1 MSKFKGKRNADTAF
15 DGGESKSQSP
25 FMPMFESIRDE
36 LDVHHDRRERVIKAS
51 RDITA
56 ASKKIIFALQRVRET
71 GQPIPKNLQSP
82 QHWETIRNAYATI
95 VSDLQGLNAYRY
107 SNNITGGNQE
117 LMEAISFQYYLET
130 QTLISIEEARSK
142 LAGMSKS
149 ESGDT
154 VMLTEADYALGVFDM
169 VGELMRFA
177 ITSMATGARSLSADA
192 MDADDEG
199 VRLPERTVLSDLREL
214 RSYLELVD
222 AAGSSLGRDYGK
234 KMGVMQECVEK
245 VEKASYG
252 QVVRGS
258 ERPKGWIPDLED
270 RREEVEAA

>member
-1 MSKFKGKRNADTAF
+1 
-15 DGGESKSQSP
+15 
-25 FMPMFESIRDE
+25 MPID
-36 LDVHHDRRERVIKAS
+36 
-51 RDITA
+51 
-56 ASKKIIFALQRVRET
+56 RVRET